1 MALRIKRG
9 TNAERLAYTPEL
21 GEPIYVT
28 DYSSAGVAPVFIG
41 DGSTSGGVAVQGTG
55 GGSGGLADIV
65 NDTTPQLGG
74 NLDLNSYDITG
85 TGDINITGGINATL
99 SLDVNLNGSFGGNVS
114 ATTMTANTF
123 TGNIDGDIEGSVY
136 GDDSTIIIDGQ
147 NNRVIAST
155 WFGASHAMVDTS
167 SNSLKSKQL
176 DLEDATN
183 PQIIING
190 AVSGGS
196 GHDIIASS
204 SRGTL
209 AVPAVSQAGD
219 GALDITAR
227 GYDGDSFENTA
238 VIKLGPDKYT
248 SAIADGIMPGRIVFL
263 TYNESGATGTD
274 NAMVFNRFGYLGIK
288 TDAPAKAL
296 DVRGSGVFTG
306 SLTAASM
313 QGTFV
318 ADDSTILVDGVA
330 GKVNIAPNNV
340 EDLANVTTSNPQA
353 GQVLKY
359 NGSAWVN
366 DADTVGSGGSGGGIG
381 NIGVGAD
388 DSAIRLINSGES
400 FKIIGGTNVTT
411 ASDAEGNITVNAN
424 IELSN
429 DTSPVLGG
437 DLVTGSNRIT
447 FAASGGSA
455 VSHLNFTTT
464 QFGANNTTV
473 LSSVKSINM
482 FLDSNGGDS
491 SCAFRLYNNV
501 DPDSLGSTIEAD
513 HIFKV
518 AEDGNTFV
526 KGYLQLN
533 GTVLTGGSDNLS
545 VGSVTSNFIGS
556 VFADDSTLVIDGTNG
571 TIQWAR
577 LTSTPT
583 TLAGYGITD
592 AATSAQGTKADSA
605 VQPATLGNFTFTSSV
620 LDSSDSSGITITP
633 AVTMS
638 SDLTVE
644 NNLNVTNVITANRF
658 TSTSTDDPEIKANAN
673 LKVTAGNA
681 VVITSS
687 PVRFCSF
694 TTTERDAL
702 ASANGDMVYNST
714 TNKFQGYANGAWV
727 DLH

>member
-55 GGSGGLADIV
+55 GGGGGLADLV
-65 NDTTPQLGG
+65 SDTTPQLGG

-330 GKVNIAPNNV
+330 GKVNIAPNNIEELSNV
-340 EDLANVTTSNPQA
+340 VTTTPQA

-359 NGSAWVN
+359 NGSEWVN
-366 DADTVGSGGSGGGIG
+366 GSDNAGSGGSGGGG
-381 NIGVGAD
+381 SIGVGAD
-388 DSAIRLINSGES
+388 DSSVRLIEAGES
-400 FKIIGGTNVTT
+400 FLIKGGTNVTT
-411 ASDAEGNITVNAN
+411 TSDAEGNITIVSAT
-424 IELSN
+424 EVSG
-429 DTSPVLGG
+429 DTTPELGG
-437 DLVTGSNRIT
+437 DLDTAGFNITFGNNEKAKFGTGGDLEIYYSGANSYIKDAGTGGIRIVTNLFEVRNAADNEVQIDATEDGATRLYYNGSSKLQTTTNGVTVTGTMSGT
-447 FAASGGSA
+447 F
-455 VSHLNFTTT
+455 
-464 QFGANNTTV
+464 
-473 LSSVKSINM
+473 
-482 FLDSNGGDS
+482 DGD
-491 SCAFRLYNNV
+491 
-501 DPDSLGSTIEAD
+501 
-513 HIFKV
+513 
-518 AEDGNTFV
+518 
-526 KGYLQLN
+526 
-533 GTVLTGGSDNLS
+533 LT
-545 VGSVTSNFIGS
+545 GS

-577 LTSTPT
+577 LASTPT

-638 SDLTVE
+638 SDLNVE

>member
-167 SNSLKSKQL
+167 SNSLKSKEL
-176 DLEDATN
+176 NLEDATT
-183 PQIIING
+183 PQINING
-190 AVSGGS
+190 VVSGGS
-196 GHDIIASS
+196 GHDIISSS

-330 GKVNIAPNNV
+330 GKVNIAPNNIEELSNV
-340 EDLANVTTSNPQA
+340 VTTTPQA

-359 NGSAWVN
+359 NGSEWVN
-366 DADTVGSGGSGGGIG
+366 GSDNAGSGGSGGGG
-381 NIGVGAD
+381 SIGVGAD
-388 DSAIRLINSGES
+388 DSSVRLIEAGES
-400 FKIIGGTNVTT
+400 FLIKGGTNVTT
-411 ASDAEGNITVNAN
+411 TSDAEGNITIVSAT
-424 IELSN
+424 EVSG
-429 DTSPVLGG
+429 DTTPELGG
-437 DLVTGSNRIT
+437 DLDTAGFNITFGNNEKAKFGTGGDLEIYYSGANSYIKDAGTGGIRIVTNLFEVRNAADNEVQIDATEDGATRLYYNGSSKLQTTTNGVTVTGTMSGT
-447 FAASGGSA
+447 F
-455 VSHLNFTTT
+455 
-464 QFGANNTTV
+464 
-473 LSSVKSINM
+473 
-482 FLDSNGGDS
+482 DGD
-491 SCAFRLYNNV
+491 
-501 DPDSLGSTIEAD
+501 
-513 HIFKV
+513 
-518 AEDGNTFV
+518 
-526 KGYLQLN
+526 
-533 GTVLTGGSDNLS
+533 LT
-545 VGSVTSNFIGS
+545 GS

-577 LTSTPT
+577 LASTPT

-638 SDLTVE
+638 SDLNVE

>member
-21 GEPIYVT
+21 GELIYVT
-28 DYSSAGVAPVFIG
+28 DYSSANVASVYVG
-41 DGSTSGGVAVQGTG
+41 DGSTAGGNAVQGTG

-123 TGNIDGDIEGSVY
+123 TGNVDGDIEGSVY
-136 GDDSTIIIDGQ
+136 GDDSTIIVDGQ
-147 NNRVIAST
+147 NNRVVAPT
-155 WFGASHAMVDTS
+155 WYGTTHAMVNTTNNTMKAGNVAFGSVELKDTTS
-167 SNSLKSKQL
+167 DRTSLTMIDDTYPDIAL
-176 DLEDATN
+176 TRTDAGDISPVDPVSAYGTIRFKRDD
-183 PQIIING
+183 QNG
-190 AVSGGS
+190 LKTGVYMQGGS
-196 GHDIIASS
+196 
-204 SRGTL
+204 
-209 AVPAVSQAGD
+209 AG
-219 GALDITAR
+219 
-227 GYDGDSFENTA
+227 F
-238 VIKLGPDKYT
+238 
-248 SAIADGIMPGRIVFL
+248 AIYNLADGSTFDNNRRLSFTMDGNLGIGKI
-263 TYNESGATGTD
+263 GAT
-274 NAMVFNRFGYLGIK
+274 K
-288 TDAPAKAL
+288 KL
-296 DVRGSGVFTG
+296 DVNGSGIFSG

-330 GKVNIAPNNV
+330 GKVNIAPNNI
-340 EDLANVTTSNPQA
+340 EELANVVTTTPQA

-359 NGSAWVN
+359 NGSEWVN
-366 DADTVGSGGSGGGIG
+366 GSDNAGSGGAGGGG
-381 NIGVGAD
+381 SIGVGAD
-388 DSAIRLINSGES
+388 DSSVRLIEAGES
-400 FKIIGGTNVTT
+400 FLIKGGANVTT
-411 ASDAEGNITVNAN
+411 TSDAEGNITIVSAT
-424 IELSN
+424 ELSG
-429 DTSPVLGG
+429 DTTPQLGG
-437 DLVTGSNRIT
+437 NLDTNTKNIAFGNATTPGTDNTLILGTGNDMQLYHDGVNSYIKDAGDGGIRIVTNLFEVRNAANNEVQIDATEDGATRLYYNGSSKMQTTTNGVTVTGT
-447 FAASGGSA
+447 MSGI
-455 VSHLNFTTT
+455 F
-464 QFGANNTTV
+464 
-473 LSSVKSINM
+473 
-482 FLDSNGGDS
+482 DGD
-491 SCAFRLYNNV
+491 
-501 DPDSLGSTIEAD
+501 
-513 HIFKV
+513 
-518 AEDGNTFV
+518 
-526 KGYLQLN
+526 
-533 GTVLTGGSDNLS
+533 LT
-545 VGSVTSNFIGS
+545 GS

-577 LTSTPT
+577 LAGTPT

-592 AATSAQGTKADSA
+592 AATSAQGALAASA

-620 LDSSDSSGITITP
+620 LDSSDSSGITVTP

-638 SDLTVE
+638 SDLNVE

-694 TTTERDAL
+694 TTTARDAL

>member
-21 GEPIYVT
+21 GELIYVT
-28 DYSSAGVAPVFIG
+28 DYSSANVAPVYIG
-41 DGSTSGGVAVQGTG
+41 DGSSAGGNAVQGTG

-114 ATTMTANTF
+114 ATTMSANTF
-123 TGNIDGDIEGSVY
+123 TGNVDGDIEGSVY
-136 GDDSTIIIDGQ
+136 GDDSTIIVDGQ
-147 NNRVIAST
+147 NNRVVASSWYGIT
-155 WFGASHAMVDTS
+155 HAMVDTTN
-167 SNSLKSKQL
+167 NSMKSKDL
-176 DLEDATN
+176 TLEDSTAPSLTF
-183 PQIIING
+183 NG
-190 AVSGGS
+190 PVAGAS
-196 GHDIIASS
+196 GHSVISNT
-204 SRGTL
+204 SRGSLVSPT
-209 AVPAVSQAGD
+209 VSQAGD
-219 GALDITAR
+219 GALDIVAK
-227 GYDGDSFENTA
+227 GYDGNTFENA
-238 VIKLGPDKYT
+238 AIIKLGPDKYT
-248 SAIADGIMPGRIVFL
+248 SAIADGIIPGRIAFL
-263 TYNESGATGTD
+263 TYNESGATSTD

-330 GKVNIAPNNV
+330 GKVNIAPNNI
-340 EDLANVTTSNPQA
+340 EELANVVTTTPQA

-359 NGSAWVN
+359 NGSEWVN
-366 DADTVGSGGSGGGIG
+366 GSDNAGSGGSGGGG
-381 NIGVGAD
+381 SIGVGAD
-388 DSAIRLINSGES
+388 DSSVRLIEAGES
-400 FKIIGGTNVTT
+400 FLIKGGANVTT
-411 ASDAEGNITVNAN
+411 TSDAEGNITIVSAT
-424 IELSN
+424 ELSG
-429 DTSPVLGG
+429 DTTPQLGG
-437 DLVTGSNRIT
+437 NLDTNTKNIAFGNATTPGTDNTLILGTGNDMQLYHDGVNSYIKDAGDGGIRIVTNLFEVRNAANNEVQIDATEDGATRLYYNGSSKMQTTTNGVTVTGT
-447 FAASGGSA
+447 MSGI
-455 VSHLNFTTT
+455 F
-464 QFGANNTTV
+464 
-473 LSSVKSINM
+473 
-482 FLDSNGGDS
+482 DGD
-491 SCAFRLYNNV
+491 
-501 DPDSLGSTIEAD
+501 
-513 HIFKV
+513 
-518 AEDGNTFV
+518 
-526 KGYLQLN
+526 
-533 GTVLTGGSDNLS
+533 LT
-545 VGSVTSNFIGS
+545 GS

-577 LTSTPT
+577 LTGTPT
-583 TLAGYGITD
+583 TLSGYGITD
-592 AATSAQGTKADSA
+592 AATSAQGALAASA

-638 SDLTVE
+638 SDLNVE

-694 TTTERDAL
+694 TTTQRDAL